1 MPADLETPELSSES
15 DSEREDNTRDG
26 VVDPHRMLAL
36 SVIQQAITDGATH
49 WFFSS
54 YSRASF
60 EFWCRVAQLQPSWV
74 QKRIGTAE
82 SESAHCPGLE
92 LRGRTWYLQIYHAG
106 ERKIIK
112 VGRDLDRQAAV
123 HIAKAQREAVK
134 NGKVMAALVCGQG
147 SG

>member
-1 MPADLETPELSSES
+1 MERRTGFFPATRGQVSSSGAELRNCSHPGF
-15 DSEREDNTRDG
+15 RRG
-26 VVDPHRMLAL
+26 
-36 SVIQQAITDGATH
+36 
-49 WFFSS
+49 
-54 YSRASF
+54 
-60 EFWCRVAQLQPSWV
+60 
-74 QKRIGTAE
+74 IGTAE
-82 SESAHCPGLE
+82 SESAHCPAHCPGLE

-112 VGRDLDRQAAV
+112 VGRDLDRVLAV